1 MRNKGKSNKGFMI
14 CPDCGA
20 AIAGDEVKGFY
31 ESEKGLHI
39 ERPYRS
45 MYRNNYPCKHN
56 NAKNFSLGFDFITDM
71 LVIEIVLD
79 DDRINKSVT
88 ENPWI
93 IRAARSLA
101 EALRL
106 QTSVLLDIEFT
117 ELNAGYRLRQKDGI
131 TYIDVY
137 LYDSLSSGAGYSS
150 GIALQI
156 EELLQSTEK
165 FLNSC
170 NCENACQ
177 ECLKHY
183 RNYIY
188 HSHLDRF
195 SALQLMNWAKD
206 GEIARPIIH
215 SAQEKMVSPFV
226 GILDDYGINV
236 AFGKN
241 VISLERKD
249 SRQLTLDEKML
260 RLTVYP
266 AMLVK
271 PRQIDTVFISDFEA
285 RYSRAYAVDSIK
297 DVLGM

>member
-1 MRNKGKSNKGFMI
+1 
-14 CPDCGA
+14 
-20 AIAGDEVKGFY
+20 
-31 ESEKGLHI
+31 
-39 ERPYRS
+39 
-45 MYRNNYPCKHN
+45 
-56 NAKNFSLGFDFITDM
+56 M
-71 LVIEIVLD
+71 LAIEIVLD
-79 DDRINKSVT
+79 DDRINRSVT

-101 EALRL
+101 EALLL
-106 QTSVLLDIEFT
+106 QTSVLLDIEIT

-131 TYIDVY
+131 TYIDIY

-165 FLNSC
+165 FLISC

-188 HSHLDRF
+188 HPHLDRF
-195 SALQLMNWAKD
+195 SALQLINWAKD
-206 GEIARPIIH
+206 GEIVRPIIY
-215 SAQEKMVSPFV
+215 SAQENMLEPFI

-236 AFGKN
+236 AFGEN
-241 VISLERKD
+241 AISLERKD
-249 SRQLTLDEKML
+249 THQLTLDEKIL
-260 RLTVYP
+260 QLTVYP

-271 PRQIDTVFISDFEA
+271 PRQIDTIFISDFEA
-285 RYSRAYAVDSIK
+285 KYSRAYAVDSIK
-297 DVLGM
+297 EGLSM